1 MFFEKQSP
9 IIQSKTKNGKMVKFL
24 VDRPIAVLMTFVAL
38 LAIGWVSYT
47 YLPVSL
53 MPDVAIPEITVHYS
67 YPHSSAR
74 ELENTVTTV
83 LRRQLLQVGN
93 LEDIRSETRDGTGVL
108 HLRFRYG
115 INTHYAFIEV
125 NEKIDATMHSLPRD
139 MERPRVL
146 KASAT
151 DIPVFYLNVS
161 LRSAPSHSEK
171 GSGGEVTDFLD
182 LSAFV
187 STVIRLRIEQL
198 PEVAMVDMSGTVDS
212 RLMIEP
218 DLALMQSLGLTT
230 AHIENAL
237 NTQNLSAGSFWVRE
251 GAFRYNIRL
260 TSQLRTAED
269 VGNVT
274 IRSGARIIP
283 LNEIAS
289 VRMEP
294 QPKQGMFVSNGQPA
308 IALAVIK
315 QSEARMGNLT
325 KNLKTLIGHLER
337 DYPDLQFDIAQDQTA
352 LLDFSITNLQQNL
365 TWGILLMCI
374 ILFLFETQWRSPLLV
389 SVSIPVS
396 VVLCLIFFYLIG
408 MSFNIISLSGL
419 IIAVGMMVDNSIIV
433 IDNIGQNRKRG
444 HTLRDAC
451 VAGANEVIRPL
462 ISSALTTVCIFI
474 PLIFMSGIAGAL
486 FFDQAMGVSIGLG
499 VSMIVSITL
508 LPVLYCV
515 VFKRKPQSGLTGAEP
530 VLVRLMVRWY
540 KAGLHFTLRRP
551 AVIAGIAISFFV
563 LIYFM
568 LQRLD
573 VARLPELTQIDC
585 MLYIDWNEQIHPDEN
600 NTRISR
606 LLHNIPAKA
615 RQENRFVGQQQ
626 FLIHQDT
633 DMGFS
638 EAQIYLAYNGADEMQ
653 QAQEE
658 ITGYLQRYHPHA
670 TFRLY
675 PPATLFDRIF
685 ESSNAPLVAA
695 LSPMRKTLGFTPAE
709 INRIVAEIDD
719 SLGTPHAHAVAFRE
733 HLRVEVDHERL
744 LIYGV
749 NYNTLI
755 QELRTACHENNIG
768 LLRSYQQFVPLVI
781 GGEQQMISDMI
792 DRLKIRNNNG
802 ADIPL
807 RALVQLHREFDLKT
821 ITAGKDGEYVP
832 VNFNISDREYP
843 AIVAK
848 VQKVV
853 DRYPEAEASFFG
865 SIFENRQMMRELM
878 LVLVVSVLMMY
889 FILAAQFESLLQP
902 FILLIELPIDIGAA
916 LFTLWI
922 TGNTLNLMSAIGII
936 VMCGIIINDSIL
948 KIDSINRLRRAGMS
962 VDEAIHTAGER
973 RLKAIVLTSLTTIL
987 AVLPLLL
994 THDMGAELQQPF
1006 AWALIG
1012 GMTVGTAVSLF
1023 MIPLIYKAIY
1033 IKRK

>member
-1 MFFEKQSP
+1 
-9 IIQSKTKNGKMVKFL
+9 MVKFL
-24 VDRPIAVLMTFVAL
+24 VDRPLTVLTTFVAL
-38 LAIGWVSYT
+38 LAIGCVPYT
-47 YLPVSL
+47 YLPVPL
-53 MPDVAIPEITVHYS
+53 IPDVAIPEITVHYS

-74 ELENTVTTV
+74 ELENTVTAT
-83 LRRQLLQVGN
+83 LRRQLLQVSH
-93 LEDIRSETRDGTGVL
+93 LSDIRSETRDGTGML

-125 NEKIDATMHSLPRD
+125 NEKIDAAMHNLPRD

-151 DIPVFYLNVS
+151 DIPVFYLNIS
-161 LRSAPSHSEK
+161 LRHDPVES
-171 GSGGEVTDFLD
+171 GSGGEVPDFLE
-182 LSAFV
+182 LSSFV
-187 STVIRLRIEQL
+187 SAVIRNRIEQL
-198 PEVAMVDMSGTVDS
+198 PEVALADMSGTVEP
-212 RLMIEP
+212 RLIIEP
-218 DLALMQSLGLTT
+218 DPARMQSLGLTT

-237 NTQNLSAGSFWVRE
+237 NTQNLSAGSLWVRE

-260 TSQLRTAED
+260 TSQLRTADD

-274 IRSGARIIP
+274 IRSGNRIIP
-283 LNEIAS
+283 LNEIAGI
-289 VRMEP
+289 RIEP
-294 QPKQGMFVSNGQPA
+294 QPKQGMFVSNGQQA

-315 QSEARMGNLT
+315 QSEARMGDLT
-325 KNLKTLIGHLER
+325 RSLKSLIIHLER
-337 DYPDLQFDIAQDQTA
+337 DYPDLKFDIAQDQTA
-352 LLDFSITNLQQNL
+352 LLDFSISNLQLNL

-374 ILFLFETQWRSPLLV
+374 ILFLFESQWRSPLLV

-396 VVLCLIFFYLIG
+396 VVICLIFFYLIG
-408 MSFNIISLSGL
+408 ISFNIISLSGL

-433 IDNIGQNRKRG
+433 IDNIGQYRKRG
-444 HTLRDAC
+444 HSLRDAC
-451 VAGANEVIRPL
+451 VTGANEVIRPL

-508 LPVLYCV
+508 LPTLYRV
-515 VFKRKPQSGLTGAEP
+515 VFMRNPQSGLTHTGKAGEAEP
-530 VLVRLMVRWY
+530 VLVRLMIRWY
-540 KAGLHFTLRRP
+540 KAGLHFTLKHP
-551 AVIAGIAISFFV
+551 AVIAATALMFCVTIF
-563 LIYFM
+563 FM
-568 LQRLD
+568 LKQLD
-573 VARLPELTQIDC
+573 ITRLPVLTQIDC

-606 LLHNIPAKA
+606 MLDAIPVKA

-638 EAQIYLAYNGADEMQ
+638 EAQIYLAYDGASEMQ
-653 QAQEE
+653 QAKSE
-658 ITGYLQRYHPHA
+658 ITGYMRRFHPHA
-670 TFRLY
+670 SFRLF

-695 LSPMRKTLGFTPAE
+695 LSHKRKTVGFTPAE
-709 INRIVAEIDD
+709 INRIVAEIDESIS
-719 SLGTPHAHAVAFRE
+719 SLSCGEGGERGSHAIAFRE
-733 HLRVEVDHERL
+733 HLRMEVNHERL
-744 LIYGV
+744 LLYGV

-781 GGEQQMISDMI
+781 GGEQQMISEMI
-792 DRLKIRNNNG
+792 DRLKIRNSNG
-802 ADIPL
+802 AEIPL
-807 RALVQLHREFDLKT
+807 RALVQLHREYDLKT
-821 ITAGKDGEYVP
+821 ITAGKDGEFVP

-843 AIVAK
+843 EIAKK

-853 DRYPEAEASFFG
+853 DRYPEAEVHFFG
-865 SIFENRQMMRELM
+865 GIFENRQMLRELV

-916 LFTLWI
+916 IFVFWI
-922 TGNTLNLMSAIGII
+922 TGHTLNLMSAIGII

-948 KIDSINRLRRAGMS
+948 KIDTINRLRRQGMS

-994 THDMGAELQQPF
+994 TSDMGAELQQPF

-1012 GMTVGTAVSLF
+1012 GMTVGTVVSLW
-1023 MIPLIYKAIY
+1023 MIPLVYRAIY
-1033 IKRK
+1033 RKA